1 MTAPLP
7 EGRPPSGN
15 RERLVA
21 ALVLVVV
28 FVAGLLTGAWGSHFV
43 RPGRFGDP
51 RPRFGAHRDQPF
63 VEGLDLTAA
72 QHAKVDTILARR
84 RAEMDAF
91 WRGPGLQLRAIV
103 DSTREDIRAVLTP
116 DQRAKMDR
124 RHEQFRRE
132 RARRGGGPENGPMGP
147 PPGAPQ
153 GQP

>member
-7 EGRPPSGN
+7 GGRPPSGN

-28 FVAGLLTGAWGSHFV
+28 FVAGLLTGAWGSRFAH
-43 RPGRFGDP
+43 PGRFGDP
-51 RPRFGAHRDQPF
+51 RGHRDLPF

-72 QHAKVDTILARR
+72 QHAQVDSILARR
-84 RAEMDAF
+84 RAQMDTF

-124 RHEQFRRE
+124 RREQFRRE
-132 RARRGGGPENGPMGP
+132 RGRRGGPPGEGPMGP
-147 PPGAPQ
+147 PPPS